1 MMNNNKYSPP
11 EVESYLEQIARL
23 FAAESNDK
31 AIEVTFQITE
41 DCCLNCSY
49 CYQHHKTK
57 NKISFEI
64 AKIAI
69 DNLLNDKIQICT
81 KDKVKGIVLDFIVV
95 EPLLEIELIEQIVEY
110 YFTKGIKIK
119 HPWIPFTRI
128 SICSNG
134 VLYFNNKV
142 QNFIKKY
149 SSILSFCIS
158 IDGSKELHD
167 KCRVD
172 FQGQGSYDIAIAAAK
187 DYMKKYN
194 PLLSTK
200 MTITHENLKYLS
212 SSIENLINEGYKQI
226 HFNCVYE
233 NVWKDNDEDIFY
245 NELIK
250 IADYL
255 IKNNLYN
262 KIYIS
267 IFGENIGK
275 PVDPEENNNWC
286 GGTLKD
292 QSNFAI
298 DYKGDIFLCIRYMES
313 SLNGKQKPLNI
324 GNIYHGMFYTDE
336 EKNNAALLNNITRK
350 EQSTEE
356 CFNCEVASGCGWCSG
371 YNYEEL
377 GTPKKRLT
385 YICKMHK
392 ARVKANKYF
401 LEQINKGGT

>member
-1 MMNNNKYSPP
+1 MTNKNNYSPIQS
-11 EVESYLEQIARL
+11 ESYSEQIFRFYQTEL
-23 FAAESNDK
+23 NNR

-57 NKISFEI
+57 NKMSFDI

-69 DNLLNDKIQICT
+69 DNLLTDKIQICQ
-81 KDKVKGIVLDFIVV
+81 KDKVKGIILDFIGG
-95 EPLLEIELIEQIVEY
+95 EPLLEIELIEQIVDY
-110 YFTKGIKIK
+110 YFTQGIKMK

-134 VLYFNNKV
+134 ILYFNDKV

-149 SSILSFCIS
+149 NKILSLCIS
-158 IDGSKELHD
+158 VDGSKELHD

-172 FQGQGSYDIAIAAAK
+172 FQGLGSYDRAIAAAK
-187 DYMKKYN
+187 DYMQNYDRM
-194 PLLSTK
+194 LATK
-200 MTITHENLKYLS
+200 MTITHDNLFYLNS
-212 SSIENLINEGYKQI
+212 SVQNLIKEGYKQI
-226 HFNCVYE
+226 YFNCVYE
-233 NVWKDNDEDIFY
+233 NVWQDNDDILFY

-255 IKNNLYN
+255 IENDLYN

-267 IFGENIGK
+267 IFGEYIGN
-275 PVDPEENNNWC
+275 PIGVEDNNNWC
-286 GGTLKD
+286 GGTLTD

-324 GNIYHGMFYTDE
+324 GNIYHGMFYTQE
-336 EKNNAALLNNITRK
+336 EINNAKILTDITRQ

-356 CFNCEVASGCGWCSG
+356 CFNCEIASGCGWCSG

-377 GTPKKRLT
+377 GTPRKRVT
-385 YICKMHK
+385 YLCKMHK

-401 LEQINKGGT
+401 FNKINKGE